1 MRMDAIMIPEK
12 RILAVNI
19 TDFPKTKPFGKS
31 GMKLSGN
38 FTVRDCLDKAKVPCR
53 ILKYHLYSG
62 KMSLV
67 GIPHFR
73 HSSKASY
80 KLKSVQQMGLDFFQF
95 LQEFEKSL
103 QQRMSSKICIPT
115 HLFEHYFTSKRIEAR
130 LKVKCW

>member
-95 LQEFEKSL
+95 LQEFIKFI
-103 QQRMSSKICIPT
+103 QQRLSLETFFKTAP
-115 HLFEHYFTSKRIEAR
+115 E
-130 LKVKCW
+130 